1 VDVAARAVAAVS
13 TALALAGITLAAL
26 SGFPGLALPR
36 DHPAGDR
43 AGALLLGLA
52 ALCAAAASL
61 IADTGPPVATLA
73 LPWRVLGERVTVGVD
88 GLSAFFLLPALGI
101 PFAASVY
108 ALAYYPAVDRPHS
121 ARRLRLAFGF
131 LTAGL
136 GTVVIARHAFAFL
149 AGWEV
154 MALAAFFSITAED
167 EREEVRRAGFVYLA
181 CTRASTLALF
191 GAFAWLHAA
200 TGRFTLEAVPEIAP
214 AASTAI
220 FALAGIGFALK
231 AGAVPLHLWLPGA
244 HANAPSHVSAVLSG
258 VLIKVGIYGIVRF
271 ASLLPPLPV
280 AGGAA
285 ILALGAASAVL
296 GVAYALGQHEIKR
309 LLAYHS
315 VENIGIILM
324 GVGVGLLGRSLGRP
338 EVELLGLGG
347 ALLHVWNHAL
357 FKGLLFLAA
366 GSVIHASGT
375 GEIDRLGGL
384 ARRLPHTAL
393 LFCVGAVAICGLPPL
408 NGFVSELLVCLGLLH
423 AAVSVHGSARLV
435 AVVAIATLALVGGL
449 AAACFAK
456 VFGSVFLGAPRTPA
470 AESGHEAPRAMLVPM
485 AALALCCLAI
495 GTLPLLVLDSLQAA
509 LFSFDPVL
517 AYSVPNLTWTLA
529 APLGV
534 VSVAA
539 AMLLAAAAAVA
550 ALVTRR
556 PVRRGPTWDCGYAV
570 PSARMQYT
578 ASSFAGGLVNL
589 FHWALWTEHRTTEV
603 AGPFPGPARL
613 ATDLPDPVLDRIVL
627 PAARWVTRVSLWAR
641 WLQRGHVH
649 SYVLYILIAV
659 IAALIA
665 ARGEFR

>member
-13 TALALAGITLAAL
+13 AALAVAGIAFAAL

-43 AGALLLGLA
+43 AGALLLGFA
-52 ALCAAAASL
+52 ALCAAAASAL
-61 IADTGPPVATLA
+61 ATGSPDAALA

-88 GLSAFFLLPALGI
+88 GLSAFFLLPALGL
-101 PFAASVY
+101 PFLASVY
-108 ALAYYPAVDRPHS
+108 ALAYYSAVDRPRS
-121 ARRLRLAFGF
+121 ARRLRLAFG
-131 LTAGL
+131 LLAAGL

-200 TGRFTLEAVPEIAP
+200 TGRFTLDPAPGMAP

-220 FALAGIGFALK
+220 FALAGIGFGLK
-231 AGAVPLHLWLPGA
+231 AGVVPLHFWLPGA

-258 VLIKVGIYGIVRF
+258 VLIKVGIYGLVRF
-271 ASLLPPLPV
+271 AGLLPPLPI
-280 AGGAA
+280 AGGAG

-296 GVAYALGQHEIKR
+296 GVAYALGQHELKR

-315 VENIGIILM
+315 IENIGIILM

-366 GSVIHASGT
+366 GSVIHATGT
-375 GEIDRLGGL
+375 GEIDALGGL

-408 NGFVSELLVCLGLLH
+408 NGFVSELLLCLGLLH
-423 AAVSVHGSARLV
+423 AAVSLHGSAQLF
-435 AVVAIATLALVGGL
+435 AVIAIPTLALIGGL

-456 VFGSVFLGAPRTPA
+456 VFGSIFLGEPRTQTA
-470 AESGHEAPRAMLVPM
+470 ASGREAPRAMLVPM
-485 AALALCCLAI
+485 AALALCCIAI
-495 GTLPLLVLDSLQAA
+495 GVLPLLVLGPLEAA
-509 LFSFDPVL
+509 LHSIDPML
-517 AYSVPNLTWTLA
+517 GASVPSLAQA

-534 VSVAA
+534 VSVAG
-539 AMLLAAAAAVA
+539 AMLLATAAAVA

-578 ASSFAGGLVNL
+578 ASSFAAGLVDL
-589 FHWALWTEHRTTEV
+589 FRWALWTERHTTEV
-603 AGPFPGPARL
+603 AGPFPASARL
-613 ATDLPDPVLDRIVL
+613 ATELPDPVLDRMIL
-627 PAARWVTRVSLWAR
+627 PAARSVTRASLWAR
-641 WLQRGHVH
+641 WLQRGHLH
-649 SYVLYILIAV
+649 LYVLYILITV
-659 IAALIA
+659 IVALIA
-665 ARGEFR
+665 ASGAFR

>member
-1 VDVAARAVAAVS
+1 MS
-13 TALALAGITLAAL
+13 TALAVAGIALAAL

-52 ALCAAAASL
+52 ALCAAAAS
-61 IADTGPPVATLA
+61 AVVASGTEGASLA
-73 LPWRVLGERVTVGVD
+73 LPWRVLGERITVGVD

-101 PFAASVY
+101 PFLASVY
-108 ALAYYPAVDRPHS
+108 ALAYYSAVDRPRS

-200 TGRFTLEAVPEIAP
+200 TGSYALDAVPEVAP
-214 AASTAI
+214 AASAAI

-231 AGAVPLHLWLPGA
+231 AGAVPLHFWLPGA

-271 ASLLPPLPV
+271 TSVLPPLPV
-280 AGGAA
+280 ASGAGV
-285 ILALGAASAVL
+285 LALGAASAVL
-296 GVAYALGQHEIKR
+296 GVAYALGQHELKR

-315 VENIGIILM
+315 IENIGIILM
-324 GVGVGLLGRSLGRP
+324 GVGVGLLGRSLGHP
-338 EVELLGLGG
+338 QIEVLGFAG

-375 GEIDRLGGL
+375 GEIDALGGL
-384 ARRLPHTAL
+384 ARRLPRTAL
-393 LFCVGAVAICGLPPL
+393 LFCTGAVAICGLPPL
-408 NGFVSELLVCLGLLH
+408 NGFVSELLVCLGLLN
-423 AAVSVHGSARLV
+423 AAVSMHGSAQLV
-435 AVVAIATLALVGGL
+435 AVIAIPTLALVGGL

-456 VFGSVFLGAPRTPA
+456 VFGSVFLGEPRTPA
-470 AESGHEAPRAMLVPM
+470 IALAHEAPRAMLVPM
-485 AALALCCLAI
+485 AALALCCVAI
-495 GTLPLLVLDSLQAA
+495 GLAPQLVLGALGAA
-509 LFSFDPVL
+509 LGSVDPALFEPAFAL
-517 AYSVPNLTWTLA
+517 AVV
-529 APLGV
+529 APFGL
-534 VSVAA
+534 VSAA
-539 AMLLAAAAAVA
+539 AAILLAAATAVA

-578 ASSFAGGLVNL
+578 ASSFAGGLVDL
-589 FHWALWTEHRTTEV
+589 FHWALWTERRTTEV
-603 AGPFPGPARL
+603 AGPFPASARL
-613 ATDLPDPVLDRIVL
+613 ATDLPDPVLDRMIL
-627 PAARWVTRVSLWAR
+627 PAARWVSRASLWLR
-641 WLQRGHVH
+641 WLQRGHLH

-659 IAALIA
+659 IVALLA
-665 ARGEFR
+665 ARGEFS